1 MVIGVIGGVGA
12 GKSTVLETL
21 REQYGFQIYR
31 TDDMAKSMYHKGSP
45 VFTALTGL
53 LGEEIRTPDGEGF
66 QLEVFAQRLYKEPGL
81 RKKVEQIVHPAV
93 WQEVHR
99 LARKGRKE
107 GARLVVETALPNQT
121 FLADCD
127 EVWFVYTEQEVRI
140 QRLMQSRGYSR
151 EKAEAIITAQP
162 GDDEY
167 AALSDFVINNSL
179 TEEETGNEI
188 YEHCKRLQR

>member
-1 MVIGVIGGVGA
+1 M
-12 GKSTVLETL
+12 LETL

-31 TDDMAKSMYHKGSP
+31 TDDMAKDLYHKGSP
-45 VFTALTGL
+45 VFAALTEL
-53 LGEEIRTPDGEGF
+53 LGEEILTPDGEGF
-66 QLEVFAQRLYKEPGL
+66 RTEAFAKRLYGEPKL

-99 LARKGRKE
+99 LVQKGKKE
-107 GARLVVETALPNQT
+107 GDRLVVETALPNRS

-151 EKAEAIITAQP
+151 EKAEAIIAAQP

-167 AALSDFVINNSL
+167 ATLSDFVINNSL

>member
-21 REQYGFQIYR
+21 QERYGFQIYR

-45 VFTALTGL
+45 VFTALTEL
-53 LGEEIRTPDGEGF
+53 LGEEILTPDGEGF
-66 QLEVFAQRLYKEPGL
+66 QLEAFAKRLYAAPAL
-81 RKKVEQIVHPAV
+81 RKRVEHIVHPAV
-93 WQEVHR
+93 WHEVHQ
-99 LARKGRKE
+99 LVRKGRRA

-127 EVWFVYTEQEVRI
+127 EVWFVYTAQEVRI

-151 EKAEAIITAQP
+151 EKAEAIIAAQP

-167 AALSDFVINNSL
+167 AALSDFVINNSF